1 MSLILLETN
10 LIIIELIEIYNLLI
24 KAFDIYKT
32 ACKMGSFP
40 PHH

>member
-10 LIIIELIEIYNLLI
+10 SIIIELIEIYNLLI

-32 ACKMGSFP
+32 ACEMG
-40 PHH
+40 